1 MLAKTSLLKMDE
13 ELSWKAKI
21 VRKTSHYFMCEEDWP
36 RFVRHHKFE
45 LGDMLI
51 FYLIEKSIFH
61 ILLYFEK
68 SLSTIKHFEELSSSD
83 EERAAGGKGESH
95 NEIKAYLFV
104 CLHPGGFIM
113 KEGNSNTKADNK
125 LGVKKKAPETKEAKK
140 VFLQRTESSTSEEEG
155 VDPSHG
161 SKKKKARETTEA
173 KKADNDPSKPKRPA
187 RCSFVKRGRRFARDP
202 DKPKKPEGACHDPI
216 SQVMMVPTLTHQ

>member
-1 MLAKTSLLKMDE
+1 
-13 ELSWKAKI
+13 
-21 VRKTSHYFMCEEDWP
+21 MCEEDWP
-36 RFVRHHKFE
+36 RFVLHHKFE

-83 EERAAGGKGESH
+83 EERAAGGKEESH

-104 CLHPGGFIM
+104 CLHPGGFMM
-113 KEGNSNTKADNK
+113 KEGNSNTKADNM

-140 VFLQRTESSTSEEEG
+140 VFLQRTELSNSEEEA
-155 VDPSHG
+155 DNMINM
-161 SKKKKARETTEA
+161 KKKARETTEA

-187 RCSFVKRGRRFARDP
+187 RCSFVKRGRRSARDP